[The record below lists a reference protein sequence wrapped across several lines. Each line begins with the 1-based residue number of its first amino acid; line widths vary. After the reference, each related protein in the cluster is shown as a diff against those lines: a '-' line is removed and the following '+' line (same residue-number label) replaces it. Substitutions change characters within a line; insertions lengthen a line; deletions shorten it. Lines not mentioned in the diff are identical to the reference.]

1 METEGRNPKPKQSS
15 NNAPAI
21 VLVILFG
28 VVILL
33 LYAGWNLMS
42 DDASNITDM
51 KSVEKAAAASTEA
64 SLDTDVIETSTP
76 IVEEREE
83 IVEEVKVEAPA
94 ETKKVEEK
102 KAESTAKTT
111 SSYSGETASH
121 TVKDG
126 ETFFAIA
133 TKFNTSVDNLN
144 GMNPD
149 ISPDA
154 LKVGVT
160 KVKVPVQAVHTV
172 GPGDILRVVASKYG
186 ISVDALM
193 AANGKKKNN
202 SQRGEKLLIP
212 HKKKV

>member
-1 METEGRNPKPKQSS
+1 METEGRNPKPKQAS
-15 NNAPAI
+15 NNTPAI

-28 VVILL
+28 VVVLL

-42 DDASNITDM
+42 DDASNIADM
-51 KSVEKAAAASTEA
+51 KSVEKAATTTNTES
-64 SLDTDVIETSTP
+64 SLDTDVVETSVP

-83 IVEEVKVEAPA
+83 IVEEVKIETPAP
-94 ETKKVEEK
+94 TPTTTEK
-102 KAESTAKTT
+102 KTETT
-111 SSYSGETASH
+111 TKATTYSGQTASH
-121 TVKDG
+121 TVKDN

-133 TKFNTSVDNLN
+133 TKFNTSVDNLKS
-144 GMNPD
+144 MNPD
-149 ISPDA
+149 VNADA

-160 KVKVPVQAVHTV
+160 KVTVPVQGVHTV
-172 GPGDILRVVASKYG
+172 GPGDILRVVATKYG